1 LPEEGKEDE
10 MISLEGRYDL
20 HMHPA
25 PSIQK
30 RKFTALESVRLGSK
44 EKMGGLLFL
53 DHTYNTTM
61 IASTINELGL
71 HTKAFGVIMLNEAV
85 GGLNPSV
92 VEIALAL
99 GTTQIQMPTYSSR
112 NHQAMYGD
120 DQKIFPYKK
129 RVKPYFILDDQGR
142 LLPEIEEIL
151 ELIKGTNAHVGC
163 GHLSVPEVDA
173 LVKRAREQ
181 GCRVLA
187 NAVSTDMP
195 NYPVDAQKRWADQ
208 GVFIEH
214 AYMAITE
221 VPHVTVPVE
230 SIVAQ
235 IRTVGAERCVLGTD
249 SGNMRLPD
257 NVTALRNFVEK
268 LMEAGITE
276 HEIDRMTRVNPPIV
290 LGIS

>member
-1 LPEEGKEDE
+1 
-10 MISLEGRYDL
+10 MISLEGMYDL

-30 RKFTALESVRLGSK
+30 RKFTALESVRRGS
-44 EKMGGLLFL
+44 EERMGGLLFL
-53 DHTYNTTM
+53 DHTYNTQSM
-61 IASTINELGL
+61 ADTINEMGL
-71 HTKAFGVIMLNEAV
+71 HTRAYGAIMLNEAV
-85 GGLNPSV
+85 GGINPSV

-99 GTTQIQMPTYSSR
+99 GTKQIQMSTYSSR
-112 NHQAMYGD
+112 NHQSMYGD

-129 RVKPYFILDDQGR
+129 RVKPYYILDDDGR
-142 LLPEIEEIL
+142 LLPQIEEIL
-151 ELIKGTNAHVGC
+151 ELIKGTNSVLGC
-163 GHLSVPEVDA
+163 GHLSVPEVDV
-173 LVKRAREQ
+173 LVKRAIEQ

-208 GVFIEH
+208 GAFIEH

-230 SIVAQ
+230 RIVEQ

-257 NVTALRNFVEK
+257 NVTALSNFVEK
-268 LMEAGITE
+268 LMGAGITDK
-276 HEIDRMTRVNPPIV
+276 EIDRMTRANPPIV
-290 LGIS
+290 LGIA

>member
-1 LPEEGKEDE
+1 
-10 MISLEGRYDL
+10 MISLEGMYDL
-20 HMHPA
+20 HVHPG
-25 PSIQK
+25 PSVQK
-30 RKFTALESVRLGSK
+30 RTFTALEAIKFASE
-44 EKMGGLLFL
+44 EKMAGLLL
-53 DHTYNTTM
+53 KDHTYNTVAMTR
-61 IASTINELGL
+61 TIDEMGFS
-71 HTKAFGVIMLNEAV
+71 TKAFGAVMLNEAV

-99 GTTQIQMPTYSSR
+99 GTKQIQMPTYSSK
-112 NHQAMYGD
+112 NHQSMYGD

-129 RVKPYFILDDQGR
+129 RVKPYYILDDNGR
-142 LLPEIEEIL
+142 LLPQVEEIL
-151 ELIKGTNAHVGC
+151 ELIKGTNAHLGC
-163 GHLSVPEVDA
+163 GHLSVAEVDV
-173 LVKRAREQ
+173 LVKRAIER

-195 NYPVDAQKRWADQ
+195 DYPVDAQKRWADQ

-230 SIVAQ
+230 RIVEQ
-235 IRTVGAERCVLGTD
+235 IRTVGPERCVLGTD

-276 HEIDRMTRVNPPIV
+276 KEIDRMTRVNPPTV
-290 LGIS
+290 LGIA

>member
-1 LPEEGKEDE
+1 
-10 MISLEGRYDL
+10 
-20 HMHPA
+20 
-25 PSIQK
+25 
-30 RKFTALESVRLGSK
+30 
-44 EKMGGLLFL
+44 
-53 DHTYNTTM
+53 
-61 IASTINELGL
+61 
-71 HTKAFGVIMLNEAV
+71 V
-85 GGLNPSV
+85 GGLDASV

-99 GTTQIQMPTYSSR
+99 GTKQIQMPTYSSR

-129 RVKPYFILDDQGR
+129 RVKPFYILDDQGR
-142 LLPEIEEIL
+142 LLPQIEEIL
-151 ELIKGTNAHVGC
+151 ELIKATNSVLGC

-214 AYMAITE
+214 AYMAVTD
-221 VPHVTVPVE
+221 VPHITVPVE
-230 SIVAQ
+230 SIVQQ
-235 IRTVGAERCVLGTD
+235 IRTVGPERCVLGTD

-257 NVTALRNFVEK
+257 NVAAMKDWLSR
-268 LMEAGITE
+268 LLQAGLTDK
-276 HEIDRMTRVNPPIV
+276 EIDVMGRKNPEIV

>member
-1 LPEEGKEDE
+1 
-10 MISLEGRYDL
+10 MISLEGMYDL
-20 HMHPA
+20 HLHPG

-30 RKFTALESVRLGSK
+30 RKFTALQSVKLGSQ

-53 DHTYNTTM
+53 DHTYNTQSM
-61 IASTINELGL
+61 ADTINEMGL
-71 HTKAFGVIMLNEAV
+71 HTQAYGAIMLNEAV
-85 GGLNPSV
+85 GGINPSV

-99 GTTQIQMPTYSSR
+99 GTKQIQMSTYSSR
-112 NHQAMYGD
+112 NHQNMYGD

-129 RVKPYFILDDQGR
+129 RVKPYYILDDEGR
-142 LLPEIEEIL
+142 LLPQVEEIL
-151 ELIKGTNAHVGC
+151 ELIKGTNSVLGC
-163 GHLSVPEVDA
+163 GHLSVAEVDM
-173 LVKRAREQ
+173 LVKRARGL

-230 SIVAQ
+230 RIVEQ

-276 HEIDRMTRVNPPIV
+276 KEIDRMTRVNPPIV
-290 LGIS
+290 LGVT